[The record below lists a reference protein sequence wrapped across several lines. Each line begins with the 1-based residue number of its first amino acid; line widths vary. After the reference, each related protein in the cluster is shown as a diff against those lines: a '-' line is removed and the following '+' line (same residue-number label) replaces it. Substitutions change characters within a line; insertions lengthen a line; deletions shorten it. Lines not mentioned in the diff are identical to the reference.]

1 MGRVRMGSRGYRA
14 DTTMGG
20 SDHIMLDL
28 EEWSLVLNKVL
39 RFHYNIS
46 EEIKALVNAIRTE
59 MKPEL
64 IPMAEEKS
72 NFGKIVKR
80 AIREMW
86 ALEYE
91 VDELQLKFSDSIG
104 KMDLDNLDVDF
115 IEDMMLKAK
124 PLQTVLNC
132 IRDRQ
137 ITKLEEIKKTYGEAI
152 KDREAMKVTR
162 PPKTEPAKPA
172 EPAPAALP
180 TPAPEAA
187 KA

>member
-1 MGRVRMGSRGYRA
+1 MGSVKSESRP
-14 DTTMGG
+14 DSTMGG

-28 EEWSLVLNKVL
+28 EEWSLVLNKML

-46 EEIKALVNAIRTE
+46 EEIKALVKAIRTE
-59 MKPEL
+59 MKPEF
-64 IPMAEEKS
+64 IPMAEDKS

-91 VDELQLKFSDSIG
+91 VDELRHKFADSIG
-104 KMDLDNLDVDF
+104 TMDLDNLDVDF

-124 PLQTVLNC
+124 PLQSVLNC
-132 IRDRQ
+132 IRNRQ
-137 ITKLEEIKKTYGEAI
+137 IAKLEDVKKLYADQIKAL
-152 KDREAMKVTR
+152 EAMKVTR
-162 PPKTEPAKPA
+162 PAKPVAAEKPA
-172 EPAPAALP
+172 EPAAAPA
-180 TPAPEAA
+180 PAPEAA

>member
-1 MGRVRMGSRGYRA
+1 
-14 DTTMGG
+14 
-20 SDHIMLDL
+20 
-28 EEWSLVLNKVL
+28 
-39 RFHYNIS
+39 
-46 EEIKALVNAIRTE
+46 
-59 MKPEL
+59 
-64 IPMAEEKS
+64 MAEDKS

-91 VDELQLKFSDSIG
+91 VDELQHKFADSIG

-124 PLQTVLNC
+124 PLQTVLNS
-132 IRDRQ
+132 IRNRQ
-137 ITKLEEIKKTYGEAI
+137 IEKLEEVKKTYGDAI
-152 KDREAMKVTR
+152 KDLEPMQVTR

-172 EPAPAALP
+172 PAAA
-180 TPAPEAA
+180 PAPEAA